1 VGFFGFSNIYIN
13 NVLVMKKKIVIT
25 EEEVKSILN
34 KHKNLKESVEVTD
47 VITSD
52 IPSDSKNLK
61 KFIKFLNGN
70 VDLDVILNDIK
81 LIDVK
86 LLDAPKD
93 TTIDGGSKVTE
104 KGGKLLN
111 NPIFKKKLSE
121 ISDAINISE
130 NSIIKL
136 MKHESGLD
144 PRIKN
149 SIGCV
154 GLIQFCPSGG
164 PVKTVNGKQY
174 TLEDLRDNL
183 EVQMEAIKQ
192 FWLSGYEKGKIKKPA
207 DLYIY
212 NFFPVAAGKPDDFI
226 IQAKGLSATKV
237 ANANPVFNRVLGR
250 EKSAPLTV
258 GLLNQYYQKTGMI

>member
-1 VGFFGFSNIYIN
+1 VGFFSFTNIYIN
-13 NVLVMKKKIVIT
+13 NVDMKKKIVIT
-25 EEEVKSILN
+25 EEEVKSILK

-61 KFIKFLNGN
+61 KFIEFLNGN

-93 TTIDGGSKVTE
+93 DTTVTDSKITD
-104 KGGKLLN
+104 KGRKLLD
-111 NPIFKKKLSE
+111 NPIFKKKLNE
-121 ISDAINISE
+121 ISDAINIPE

-144 PRIKN
+144 PTIKN

-154 GLIQFCPSGG
+154 GLIQFCPSSG

-174 TLEDLRDNL
+174 TLEDLRYNL

-192 FWLSGYEKGKIKKPA
+192 FWSSGYDKGKIKKPA

-212 NFFPVAAGKPDDFI
+212 NFFPVAAGKPNDFV